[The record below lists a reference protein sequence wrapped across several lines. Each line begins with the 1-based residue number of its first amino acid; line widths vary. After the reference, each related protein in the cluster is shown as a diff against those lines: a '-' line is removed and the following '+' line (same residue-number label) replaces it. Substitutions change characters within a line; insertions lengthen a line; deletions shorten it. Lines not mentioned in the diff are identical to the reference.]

1 MRGNQMNIKKLLE
14 NVRDKE
20 PLVQCITNF
29 VTVNDCANILLAVGA
44 TPTMAM
50 DIREVEESVSRV
62 SALVCNMGA
71 IEHTESMILA
81 GKKAN
86 TLQIPV
92 ILDPVGAGGT
102 TLRRETVKRLLQEVQ
117 FTSIRGNASEI
128 KAIAGVQ
135 SLGRGVDVSKEDVV
149 SENSLQGDITIFE
162 SLAKKLQCV
171 IAVSGEIDVIT
182 DGVHTVL
189 IRNGCKM
196 MARITGSGCMLTTL
210 IGAFCGANKESTL
223 EATILAIGIMGIA
236 GEIADEK
243 RKKNKT
249 GNATFRND
257 LIDSIFN
264 ITVKEIEEKANYQV
278 FQGTDS

>member
-1 MRGNQMNIKKLLE
+1 MNIKELLG
-14 NVRDKE
+14 NVRGKE

-29 VTVNDCANILLAVGA
+29 VTVNDCANILLAIGA

-86 TLQIPV
+86 ALQIPV

-102 TLRRETVKRLLQEVQ
+102 TLRRETIKRLLQEVQ

-135 SLGRGVDVSKEDVV
+135 SLGRGVDVSKEDAV
-149 SENSLQGDITIFE
+149 SENSLQGDILIFE
-162 SLAKKLQCV
+162 SLARKLQCV

-182 DGVHTVL
+182 DGIHTML

-196 MARITGSGCMLTTL
+196 MARITGSGCMVTTL
-210 IGAFCGANKESTL
+210 IGAFCGANKESAFK
-223 EATILAIGIMGIA
+223 ATSLAMGIMGIA

-264 ITVKEIEEKANYQV
+264 ITVEEIEEKLNYEV
-278 FQGTDS
+278 F

>member
-1 MRGNQMNIKKLLE
+1 MNIKELLG
-14 NVRDKE
+14 NVRGKE

-29 VTVNDCANILLAVGA
+29 VTVNDCANILLAIGA

-86 TLQIPV
+86 ALQIPV

-102 TLRRETVKRLLQEVQ
+102 SLRRETIKRLLQEVQ

-135 SLGRGVDVSKEDVV
+135 SLGRGVDVSKEDAV
-149 SENSLQGDITIFE
+149 SENSLQGDILIFE
-162 SLAKKLQCV
+162 SLARKLQCV

-182 DGVHTVL
+182 DGIHTML

-196 MARITGSGCMLTTL
+196 MARITGSGCMVTTL
-210 IGAFCGANKESTL
+210 IGAFCGANKESAFK
-223 EATILAIGIMGIA
+223 ATSLAMGIMGIA

-264 ITVKEIEEKANYQV
+264 ITVEEIEEKLNYEV

>member
-1 MRGNQMNIKKLLE
+1 MNIKELLE
-14 NVRDKE
+14 KVRDKE

-50 DIREVEESVSRV
+50 DSREVEESVSRV

-71 IEHTESMILA
+71 IEHIESMILA

-86 TLQIPV
+86 ALQIPV
-92 ILDPVGAGGT
+92 VLDPVGAGGT

-128 KAIAGVQ
+128 KAIAGAQ

-149 SENSLQGDITIFE
+149 SENSLQGDILIFE
-162 SLAKKLQCV
+162 SLARKLQCV

-182 DGVHTVL
+182 DGVHTML

-196 MARITGSGCMLTTL
+196 MARITGSGCMVTTL
-210 IGAFCGANKESTL
+210 IGAFCGANKESAFK
-223 EATILAIGIMGIA
+223 ATSLAMGIMGIA

-264 ITVKEIEEKANYQV
+264 ITIEEIEERLNYEV

>member
-1 MRGNQMNIKKLLE
+1 MMKMNIKELLGK
-14 NVRDKE
+14 VRDKE

-86 TLQIPV
+86 ALQIPV
-92 ILDPVGAGGT
+92 VLDPVGAGGT

-135 SLGRGVDVSKEDVV
+135 SFGRGVDVSKEDVV
-149 SENSLQGDITIFE
+149 SENSLQGDILIFE
-162 SLAKKLQCV
+162 SLARKLQCV

-182 DGVHTVL
+182 DGVHTIL

-210 IGAFCGANKESTL
+210 IGAFCGANKESAFEVTS
-223 EATILAIGIMGIA
+223 LAMGIMGIA

-257 LIDSIFN
+257 LIDNIFN
-264 ITVKEIEEKANYQV
+264 ITVEEIEEKLNYEV

>member
-1 MRGNQMNIKKLLE
+1 MNIKKLLE

-162 SLAKKLQCV
+162 SLAKKLRCV

-264 ITVKEIEEKANYQV
+264 ITVKEIEEKFNYEV

>member
-1 MRGNQMNIKKLLE
+1 MNIKELLE
-14 NVRDKE
+14 KVRDRE

-29 VTVNDCANILLAVGA
+29 VTVNDCANILLAIGA

-50 DIREVEESVSRV
+50 DSREVEESVLGV

-86 TLQIPV
+86 ALQIPV
-92 ILDPVGAGGT
+92 VLDPVGAGGT

-128 KAIAGVQ
+128 KAIAGAQ

-149 SENSLQGDITIFE
+149 SENSLQGDILIFE
-162 SLAKKLQCV
+162 SLARKLQCV

-182 DGVHTVL
+182 DGVHTML

-196 MARITGSGCMLTTL
+196 MARITGSGCMVTTL
-210 IGAFCGANKESTL
+210 IGAFCGVNKESAFR
-223 EATILAIGIMGIA
+223 ATSLAMGIMGIA

-264 ITVKEIEEKANYQV
+264 ITIEEIEERLNYEV

>member
-1 MRGNQMNIKKLLE
+1 MNIEGLLE
-14 NVRDKE
+14 KVRDIE

-29 VTVNDCANILLAVGA
+29 VTVNDCANILLAIGA

-50 DIREVEESVSRV
+50 DSREVEESVSKV

-92 ILDPVGAGGT
+92 VLDPVGAGGT

-128 KAIAGVQ
+128 KAIAGAQ

-149 SENSLQGDITIFE
+149 SENSLQGDILIFE
-162 SLAKKLQCV
+162 SLARKLQCV

-182 DGVHTVL
+182 DGVQTML

-196 MARITGSGCMLTTL
+196 MARITGSGCMVTTL
-210 IGAFCGANKESTL
+210 IGAFCGANKESAFK
-223 EATILAIGIMGIA
+223 ATSLAMGIMGIA

-264 ITVKEIEEKANYQV
+264 ITIEEIEERLNYEV

>member
-1 MRGNQMNIKKLLE
+1 MNIMKLLG
-14 NVRDKE
+14 NVRGKE

-29 VTVNDCANILLAVGA
+29 VTVNDCANILLAIGA

-92 ILDPVGAGGT
+92 VLDPVGAGGT
-102 TLRRETVKRLLQEVQ
+102 TLRRETIKRLLQEVQ

-135 SLGRGVDVSKEDVV
+135 SLGRGVDVSKEDAV
-149 SENSLQGDITIFE
+149 SENSLQGDILIFE
-162 SLAKKLQCV
+162 SLARKLQCV

-182 DGVHTVL
+182 DGIHTML

-196 MARITGSGCMLTTL
+196 MARITGSGCMVTTL
-210 IGAFCGANKESTL
+210 IGAFCGANKESAFK
-223 EATILAIGIMGIA
+223 ATSLAMGIMGIA

-264 ITVKEIEEKANYQV
+264 ITVEEIEEKLNYEV

>member
-1 MRGNQMNIKKLLE
+1 MNIKKLLE

-86 TLQIPV
+86 SLQIPV

-264 ITVKEIEEKANYQV
+264 ITVKEIEEKFNYEV

>member
-1 MRGNQMNIKKLLE
+1 MNIKELLE
-14 NVRDKE
+14 KVRARE

-29 VTVNDCANILLAVGA
+29 VTVNDCANILLAIGA

-86 TLQIPV
+86 ALQIPV

-102 TLRRETVKRLLQEVQ
+102 TLRRETIKRLLQEVQ

-149 SENSLQGDITIFE
+149 SENSLQGDILIFE
-162 SLAKKLQCV
+162 SLARKLQCV

-182 DGVHTVL
+182 DGVQTML

-196 MARITGSGCMLTTL
+196 MARITGSGCMVTTL
-210 IGAFCGANKESTL
+210 IGAFCGANKESAFK
-223 EATILAIGIMGIA
+223 ATSLAMGIMGIA

-264 ITVKEIEEKANYQV
+264 ITIEEIEERLNYEV

>member
-1 MRGNQMNIKKLLE
+1 MNIKELLGK
-14 NVRDKE
+14 VRDKE

-86 TLQIPV
+86 ALQIPV
-92 ILDPVGAGGT
+92 VLDPVGAGGT

-135 SLGRGVDVSKEDVV
+135 SFGRGVDVSKEDVV
-149 SENSLQGDITIFE
+149 SENSLQGDILIFE
-162 SLAKKLQCV
+162 SLARKLQCV

-182 DGVHTVL
+182 DGVHTIL

-210 IGAFCGANKESTL
+210 IGAFCGANKESAF
-223 EATILAIGIMGIA
+223 EATSLAMGIMGIA

-257 LIDSIFN
+257 LIDNIFN
-264 ITVKEIEEKANYQV
+264 ITVEEIEEKLNYEV

>member
-1 MRGNQMNIKKLLE
+1 MNIKELLGK
-14 NVRDKE
+14 VRDKE

-50 DIREVEESVSRV
+50 DIREVEESVSGV

-86 TLQIPV
+86 ALQIPV
-92 ILDPVGAGGT
+92 VLDPVGAGGT

-135 SLGRGVDVSKEDVV
+135 SFGRGVDVSKEDVV
-149 SENSLQGDITIFE
+149 SENSLQGDILIFE
-162 SLAKKLQCV
+162 SLARKLQCV

-182 DGVHTVL
+182 DGVHTIL

-210 IGAFCGANKESTL
+210 IGAFCGANKESAF
-223 EATILAIGIMGIA
+223 EATSLAMGIMGIA

-257 LIDSIFN
+257 LIDNIFN
-264 ITVKEIEEKANYQV
+264 ITVEEIEEKLNYEV

>member
-1 MRGNQMNIKKLLE
+1 MNIKELLGK
-14 NVRDKE
+14 VRDKE

-86 TLQIPV
+86 ALQIPV
-92 ILDPVGAGGT
+92 VLDPVGAGGT

-135 SLGRGVDVSKEDVV
+135 SFGRGVDVSKEDVV
-149 SENSLQGDITIFE
+149 SENSLQGDILIFE
-162 SLAKKLQCV
+162 SLARKLQCV

-182 DGVHTVL
+182 DGVHTIL

-210 IGAFCGANKESTL
+210 IGAFCGANKESAFEVTS
-223 EATILAIGIMGIA
+223 LAMGIMGIA

-257 LIDSIFN
+257 LIDNIFN
-264 ITVKEIEEKANYQV
+264 ITVEEIEEKLNYEV

>member
-1 MRGNQMNIKKLLE
+1 MNIKKLLG
-14 NVRDKE
+14 NVRGKE

-29 VTVNDCANILLAVGA
+29 VTVNDCANILLAIGA

-86 TLQIPV
+86 ALQIPV

-102 TLRRETVKRLLQEVQ
+102 TLRRETIKRLLQEVQ

-135 SLGRGVDVSKEDVV
+135 SLGRGVDVSKEDAV
-149 SENSLQGDITIFE
+149 SENSLQGDILIFE
-162 SLAKKLQCV
+162 SLARKLQCA

-182 DGVHTVL
+182 DGIHTML

-196 MARITGSGCMLTTL
+196 MARITGSGCMVTTL
-210 IGAFCGANKESTL
+210 IGAFCGANKESDF
-223 EATILAIGIMGIA
+223 EATSLAMGIMGIA

-264 ITVKEIEEKANYQV
+264 ITVEEIEEKLNYEV

>member
-1 MRGNQMNIKKLLE
+1 MNIKKLLE

-264 ITVKEIEEKANYQV
+264 ITVKEIEEKFNYEV